1 MLLYLDMYD
10 VVVIVGGMGEGY
22 ILCGVLYEMIWIVK
36 FGNELVWILCF
47 LWGII
52 IKIFIIKDLYC
63 NDIVVFWVLC
73 IDYKY
78 YLF

>member
-10 VVVIVGGMGEGY
+10 VIVIVGGMGEGY

-47 LWGII
+47 L
-52 IKIFIIKDLYC
+52 
-63 NDIVVFWVLC
+63 
-73 IDYKY
+73 
-78 YLF
+78 

>member
-22 ILCGVLYEMIWIVK
+22 ILCSVLYEMIWIVK

-47 LWGII
+47 L
-52 IKIFIIKDLYC
+52 
-63 NDIVVFWVLC
+63 
-73 IDYKY
+73 
-78 YLF
+78 

>member
-1 MLLYLDMYD
+1 MVVCFINIIILIMLLYLDMYD

-47 LWGII
+47 L
-52 IKIFIIKDLYC
+52 
-63 NDIVVFWVLC
+63 
-73 IDYKY
+73 
-78 YLF
+78 